1 MEEQQS
7 NYVVTLMHAN
17 YIIRHNYI
25 FFIRPKKKDFLK
37 AVRIVTLTKVR
48 ERREKVND
56 CATYPYRT
64 GGVRYLP
71 HCGPV
76 LEIYAHA

>member
-25 FFIRPKKKDFLK
+25 FFIRPKNDFLK
-37 AVRIVTLTKVR
+37 GARIVTLTKVR
-48 ERREKVND
+48 ERREKVSD
-56 CATYPYRT
+56 GAAYPYRT
-64 GGVRYLP
+64 VGVRYLP
-71 HCGPV
+71 HCGSV
-76 LEIYAHA
+76 LVIYARA